1 MNTVSK
7 KSNYLLENFSK
18 NINSQLGVVT
28 DVKENLKNAKI
39 MDICVNV
46 LKKMNGE
53 FVTLVSI

>member
-46 LKKMNGE
+46 PKKMNGE